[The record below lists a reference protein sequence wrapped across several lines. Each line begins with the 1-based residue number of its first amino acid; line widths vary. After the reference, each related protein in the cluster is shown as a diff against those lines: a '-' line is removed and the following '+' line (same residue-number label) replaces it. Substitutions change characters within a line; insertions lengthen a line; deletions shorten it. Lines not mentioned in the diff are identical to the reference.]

1 MIEVTYRFEPEHLK
15 IYRKLVSNR
24 VEAKSIE
31 AGQQWGHWM
40 FYTIVAGAL
49 LVGAQLLFPELTGR
63 PFAWI
68 EFLSGLACG
77 IAVCIGQMW
86 WRYNRLSPGSVR
98 PDGPTLAEHR
108 MRVAGD
114 GLNVGSSLMTVTY
127 RWTAFE
133 EATVHDRVIF
143 LWIEPGG
150 GVLVPRRAFAAPG
163 AEAAFLEAV
172 RGHIAAGKV
181 QQ

>member
-1 MIEVTYRFEPEHLK
+1 MIEITYRFEPEHLK
-15 IYRKLVSNR
+15 IYPKLVSNR

-31 AGQQWGHWM
+31 AGEPWWHWM
-40 FYTIVAGAL
+40 LYTIVAGAL
-49 LVGAQLLFPELTGR
+49 IVGAQLLFPELTGR

-68 EFLSGLACG
+68 EFLSG

-86 WRYNRLSPGSVR
+86 WRYNRLSPASVR

-133 EATVHDRVIF
+133 EATVHDRVIV
-143 LWIEPGG
+143 EPGG

-163 AEAAFLEAV
+163 AEATFLEAV

-181 QQ
+181 QSPAQ